1 MIERYNAELGSEYQ
15 VEQGDFPMHAYS
27 ITARYKITVL
37 SGDYEGSYVFDFS
50 VDEPKAIERIL
61 NGDDDD

>member
-1 MIERYNAELGSEYQ
+1 MNNYSTDLGSEYQ

-37 SGDYEGSYVFDFS
+37 SGDYEGIYVFDFS

-61 NGDDDD
+61 NGDDDE